1 MRSFR
6 FTTSLI
12 FTWIKETYHFLNL
25 FGMSHNSII
34 SIRINNKY
42 GSKVTET
49 VSLELWSLHVIF
61 MLMTYSKL
69 LCFLARRY
77 DYYSQ
82 MSFSILNL
90 NILESRI
97 SGIAVGVAIILVRLE
112 AMWFLVTNKRY
123 PKNIKE
129 QVNCNSCKWLISL

>member
-49 VSLELWSLHVIF
+49 VSLEL
-61 MLMTYSKL
+61 
-69 LCFLARRY
+69 
-77 DYYSQ
+77 
-82 MSFSILNL
+82 
-90 NILESRI
+90 
-97 SGIAVGVAIILVRLE
+97 
-112 AMWFLVTNKRY
+112 
-123 PKNIKE
+123 
-129 QVNCNSCKWLISL
+129 